1 MANKI
6 LDIIVE
12 PTPVYEGSTFR
23 LKVRVKNGLT
33 YEELKRLTYEELKA
47 YTYQDLKGD
56 NNNG

>member
-1 MANKI
+1 MSNKI
-6 LDIIVE
+6 TEVIIE

-23 LKVRVKNGLT
+23 LKVRVKKGLT

-47 YTYQDLKGD
+47 YTYKELKGD